1 MDHLVYPFSDP
12 YPHVTSRIVRENR
25 LHQGK
30 GLDGLDC
37 VGTSKT
43 GINNQKSFGTLCQRE
58 PVKGYFE
65 YGVFCDGLRMMYGR
79 GDERG
84 KRGKRDA
91 IYMIIVVSR
100 GLIGRQLPD
109 GFKVSCFLLRFLLTP
124 TKRHCLDSID
134 LIRVVG
140 P

>member
-1 MDHLVYPFSDP
+1 MYPFTG
-12 YPHVTSRIVRENR
+12 PHPLVTSRFVRETR
-25 LHQGK
+25 LRQGK
-30 GLDGLDC
+30 GLVSKDC

-43 GINNQKSFGTLCQRE
+43 GINKEKSFGTLCQRV
-58 PVKGYFE
+58 PAKVCLD
-65 YGVFCDGLRMMYGR
+65 YGVTNDGLRMMYGCV
-79 GDERG
+79 DERG
-84 KRGKRDA
+84 KRDQKDA

-109 GFKVSCFLLRFLLTP
+109 CFKVSCFLLRFLLTP
-124 TKRHCLDSID
+124 AKRHRLDSID